1 MNKND
6 KLETLWKVGKDFL
19 GVDYPIMGGAM
30 SWISES
36 KLVSAVSNAGAFGV
50 IASGSM
56 DAPLLLDMIKKTKE
70 KTSKPFGINLIV
82 MNPHLDSLVDVC
94 IDQKTTHV
102 IFAGGFP
109 SVDIIKKLKDK
120 NIKTVAFAPNLSL
133 GKRLVKNGIDALIIE
148 GSEAGGHI
156 GPVSTSVLAQEI
168 LPNIKD
174 VPVFVAGG
182 IGRGEILVNYLELGA
197 AGVQIGTSLVCS
209 TECIAHDKFKEAFI
223 KASARDAQSTQQV
236 DNDFPVIP
244 VRAIVNKGS
253 KDFLDFQKDVI
264 SQYKEGS
271 LSKYDAQM
279 KIEHYW
285 VGALR
290 KAVVDGDVE
299 NGSLMAGQSVG
310 LVNSIRP
317 CKEIIEELIT
327 QATEY
332 LSK

>member
-1 MNKND
+1 MNTN
-6 KLETLWKVGKDFL
+6 KLESLWKVGKDFL

-36 KLVSAVSNAGAFGV
+36 NLVAAVSNAGAFGV

-56 DAPLLLDMIKKTKE
+56 DAPLLKDMIIKTKA
-70 KTSKPFGINLIV
+70 KTNKPFGVNLIV

-94 IDQKTTHV
+94 IEEKTTHV

-109 SVDIIKKLKDK
+109 SVDVITKLKDK
-120 NIKTVAFAPNLSL
+120 NIKTLGFAPNASL
-133 GKRLVKNGIDALIIE
+133 GKRLVRNGIDALIIE

-156 GPVSTSVLAQEI
+156 GPVSTSVLVQEV
-168 LPNIKD
+168 LPTIKE

-182 IGRGEILVNYLELGA
+182 IGRGEVLANYLELGA
-197 AGVQIGTSLVCS
+197 AGVQIGTSLVCA
-209 TECIAHDKFKEAFI
+209 TECIAHDNFKQSFI

-253 KDFLDFQKDVI
+253 KDFLDFQKSVI
-264 SQYKEGS
+264 ADYKSGS
-271 LSKYDAQM
+271 LTKYDAQM

-290 KAVVDGDVE
+290 RAVVDGDVE

-310 LVNSIRP
+310 MVNAVRP
-317 CKEIIEELIT
+317 SAEIIAELIA

-332 LSK
+332 LNK

>member
-1 MNKND
+1 MSANS
-6 KLETLWKVGKDFL
+6 KLESLWEVGKKFL

-36 KLVSAVSNAGAFGV
+36 NLVAAVSNAGAFGV

-56 DAPLLLDMIKKTKE
+56 DAPLLKDMIIKTKE
-70 KTSKPFGINLIV
+70 KTKKPFGVNLIV
-82 MNPHLDSLVDVC
+82 MNPHLDSLIDVC
-94 IDQKTTHV
+94 IEQQSTHV

-109 SVDIIKKLKDK
+109 SVEVITKLKDK
-120 NIKTVAFAPNLSL
+120 NIKTLGFAPNLSL
-133 GKRLVKNGIDALIIE
+133 GKRLIKNGIDALIIE

-156 GPVSTSVLAQEI
+156 GPVSTSVLVQEI
-168 LPNIKD
+168 LPNIKE

-182 IGRGEILVNYLELGA
+182 IGRGEVLANYLELGA
-197 AGVQIGTSLVCS
+197 AGVQIGTSLVCAA
-209 TECIAHDKFKEAFI
+209 ECIAHDNFKQSFI

-236 DNDFPVIP
+236 DNDFTVIP
-244 VRAIVNKGS
+244 VRAIINKGS
-253 KDFLDFQKDVI
+253 KDFLDFQKEVI
-264 SQYKEGS
+264 ADYKAGS
-271 LSKYDAQM
+271 LTKYDAQM

-290 KAVVDGDVE
+290 RAVVDGDVE

-317 CKEIIEELIT
+317 TAQIIEELIT
-327 QATEY
+327 QAKEY
-332 LSK
+332 LNK